1 MNLFDWFLSI
11 FLNPWFL
18 MSLFFWLIIFG
29 LWFLLRH
36 KKENFYV
43 FFPMLAL
50 LKTKK
55 LNEFIKK
62 LAKKSP
68 KFWKTFF
75 NIGFFV
81 SFCFTIFAY
90 YFFFINLVALITNPK
105 IENAVTPLIP
115 GVTID
120 IPIFMYLIL
129 PILFVMTTHE
139 LAHGIAASIDN
150 VDVKS
155 TGLLGVGFFY
165 LIGFGAF
172 VEVDERELYSEKHHR
187 NTRLRIA
194 AAGTYV
200 NAITAGVAFLLL
212 LSFTTLISPF
222 YGAQVTQVDTVL
234 KEEQGGFNYGKLDK
248 GDVITAVKIKGS
260 NKDYVNLDADKG
272 ISLTDVLLNDSD
284 EIKVRVGQKL
294 TLNIYDPTED
304 SYSEKDV
311 VLGPRYNIGIYYEY
325 TSNDEL
331 TISRVYSKE
340 EGGNNYNKNL
350 KENTVITKINGH
362 EIDVN
367 DGKTLEK
374 VLTTDNLTK
383 IKLTSDSGKNYY
395 LDVELEGVVIG
406 ILTTVYWMPTNAVS
420 KFFTGNFP
428 GFLLRE
434 LLWLW
439 IIAFSITLFNMLP
452 LPIFDGDRIVKE
464 LINSRVGSDFKEKKI
479 KKDKLLFKKEEK
491 IYTLIEYRVEKILS
505 VKFVIKDKLEP
516 GTQKEVI
523 LGESNY
529 SLIDKFGSGYKDSI
543 SFNLPQSSTISD
555 NSIIEISYEYWHD
568 AKKQKKKNILNA
580 IRLVT
585 LVIVGG
591 NFIIS
596 LMKFGT
602 ATFWI

>member
-1 MNLFDWFLSI
+1 MDLFDWFLSI
-11 FLNPWFL
+11 FSNPWFL
-18 MSLFFWLIIFG
+18 LSLLFWIIIFG

-43 FFPMLAL
+43 FFPLLAL

-55 LNEFIKK
+55 LNQFIKK

-68 KFWKTFF
+68 KFWRTFF

-90 YFFFINLVALITNPK
+90 YFFFLNLIALITNPK
-105 IENAVTPLIP
+105 PENAVTPLIP

-150 VDVKS
+150 VEVKS

-200 NAITAGVAFLLL
+200 NAITAGIALLIL
-212 LSFTTLISPF
+212 INFSLLISPF
-222 YGAQVTQVDTVL
+222 YGPQLTQVDTVL
-234 KEEQGGFNYGKLDK
+234 KDEQGGFNYGKLDK
-248 GDVITAVKIKGS
+248 GDVITAVKIKDS
-260 NKDYVNLDADKG
+260 NKDFINLDADKG
-272 ISLTDVLLNDSD
+272 ITLTDILLNDSD
-284 EIKVRVGQKL
+284 DIKCSVGQKL
-294 TLNIYDPTED
+294 TLKVYDPKED
-304 SYSEKDV
+304 EYSEKDI

-325 TSNDEL
+325 TSNNEL
-331 TISRVYSKE
+331 TIISVYTKA
-340 EGGNNYNKNL
+340 EGGNNYDKNL
-350 KENTVITKINGH
+350 KEDTIITKINGN
-362 EIDVN
+362 EIDVEN
-367 DGKTLEK
+367 GDTLEK
-374 VLTTDNLTK
+374 VLTADNLTE
-383 IKLTSDSGKNYY
+383 IKLTSDSGKKYY
-395 LDVELEGVVIG
+395 LDVDLEGVVIG
-406 ILTTVYWMPTNAVS
+406 ILTTVYWMPSNDIG

-428 GFLLRE
+428 VFVLRE
-434 LLWLW
+434 FLWLW

-479 KKDKLLFKKEEK
+479 KKEKFMFKKDEK
-491 IYTLIEYRVEKILS
+491 IYTLTEYRVEKVLS
-505 VKFVIKDKLEP
+505 VKIVVKDKLEP
-516 GTQKEVI
+516 GTQKEAI
-523 LGESNY
+523 LGETNY
-529 SLIDKFGSGYKDSI
+529 ELIDKFKDGYNDSI
-543 SFNLPQSSTISD
+543 SLNLPSTSTIKD

-568 AKKQKKKNILNA
+568 AKKQTKKNILNA

-585 LVIVGG
+585 LVIVAG

-596 LMKFGT
+596 LAKFGT
-602 ATFWI
+602 ATFWV